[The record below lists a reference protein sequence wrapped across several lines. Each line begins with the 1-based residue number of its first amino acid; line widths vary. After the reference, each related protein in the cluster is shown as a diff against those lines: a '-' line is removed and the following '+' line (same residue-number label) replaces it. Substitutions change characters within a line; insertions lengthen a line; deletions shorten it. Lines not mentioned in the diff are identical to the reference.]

1 MQYKI
6 VISLLIC
13 VTSLNSVAQNL
24 DINILK
30 EISADRNRAWD
41 KEIENT
47 SNSIRYLG
55 AGVPIVMASIGF
67 IKKDSTLKSQGL
79 EIAAAQILNGLLTYS
94 LKHTVNRDRPY
105 VTYPYLYYDGP
116 AGSPSFPSGHT
127 SSAFAL
133 ATSLSLHYRKWYV
146 ISASYLYAS
155 GIGYSRMYLGV
166 HYPSDVLAGALIGT
180 GSALLCY
187 KANKWL
193 HKKRNKQHTYN

>member
-1 MQYKI
+1 MLNRI
-6 VISLLIC
+6 AIFLLIC
-13 VTSLNSVAQNL
+13 VTSFNSVAQNP

-30 EISADRNRAWD
+30 EVSEDRNRAWD

-55 AGVPIVMASIGF
+55 AGVPLVMISIGF
-67 IKKDSTLKSQGL
+67 IKKDSTLKIKGL
-79 EIAAAQILNGLLTYS
+79 EIAAAQILNGVLTYS
-94 LKHTVNRDRPY
+94 LKHAVNRDRPY

-116 AGSPSFPSGHT
+116 AGGPSFPSGHT

-133 ATSLSLHYRKWYV
+133 ATSLSLNFRKWYIIV
-146 ISASYLYAS
+146 PSYLYAS

-180 GSALLCY
+180 GSAILCY
-187 KANKWL
+187 EANKWL
-193 HKKRNKQHTYN
+193 HKKRNK